1 LSAALGKMRAGRR
14 SLWAGRKRLWAGTS
28 RDSSRKFHLFI

>member
-1 LSAALGKMRAGRR
+1 LSAALGGRR